1 MAKSKTQEEEMMSA
15 TVGEV
20 ELILDQVVA
29 KNQQEHTVSTLY
41 MEGKAGIGKSQ
52 IVRKIATKYGAE
64 ICDIRLGENADPSD
78 MLMKLPNL
86 EQTDVVQIVLKSL
99 PRKENSILFLD
110 EIRHASE
117 DLRHLAFQLCLDHRL
132 GNDYHVPPGTT
143 IVAASN
149 PTDETSTEE
158 LDSPLFDRFKYR
170 IHVHENFNEWAE
182 FIENKG
188 YPFGSVV
195 TSYLKNNKDSFHVKP
210 EHGRIQMTPRR
221 WEWVIQD
228 MPNLKMIEA
237 QMNPG
242 LFITF
247 SQFVK
252 KVEMFKNV
260 DDYIEG
266 KKACPKDVGDQ
277 WAIHAAIIS
286 RITND
291 TKSYEDKC
299 FAVFEER
306 FVGMDTDIQASTML
320 STLKTYLGR
329 KKMSLPDL
337 VMKIP
342 ANRKT
347 VLTKVVSKYNYVAAG
362 VMQTA

>member
-1 MAKSKTQEEEMMSA
+1 MGTAYLQSP
-15 TVGEV
+15 
-20 ELILDQVVA
+20 
-29 KNQQEHTVSTLY
+29 
-41 MEGKAGIGKSQ
+41 KANPAFERIDSW
-52 IVRKIATKYGAE
+52 
-64 ICDIRLGENADPSD
+64 
-78 MLMKLPNL
+78 LM
-86 EQTDVVQIVLKSL
+86 
-99 PRKENSILFLD
+99 
-110 EIRHASE
+110 
-117 DLRHLAFQLCLDHRL
+117 LAFAGMPKL
-132 GNDYHVPPGTT
+132 
-143 IVAASN
+143 
-149 PTDETSTEE
+149 E
-158 LDSPLFDRFKYR
+158 LSAYCREKKPRMFELRTYES
-170 IHVHENFNEWAE
+170 HSE
-182 FIENKG
+182 
-188 YPFGSVV
+188 
-195 TSYLKNNKDSFHVKP
+195 LKA
-210 EHGRIQMTPRR
+210 
-221 WEWVIQD
+221 
-228 MPNLKMIEA
+228 L
-237 QMNPG
+237 
-242 LFITF
+242 
-247 SQFVK
+247 K